1 MRKETKNGVTY
12 TFETDDL
19 TSEAVDVD
27 VQPGIEYLILEYGLN
42 MPDSK
47 KSFPEVKYLT
57 IQKGVKRIEIPNTL
71 FPNVKCVVSKDIRTF
86 ESGRYLVSN
95 IGGKTLKNV
104 FCPAEDEVIEIP
116 DVYYIGAYAFK
127 GCKNTKIS
135 TRRRYCI
142 SCNENAFAD
151 SAFMEQPFTLGVKMA
166 GRILI
171 DVDQT
176 VEEIVFP
183 DEEEQIFAFAKEVD
197 LKNIKNLVIH
207 NVDSLERL
215 TYDKGL
221 PQKVTF
227 IPSNNNL
234 EDLKYEIRH
243 LASVSRNAEYIKE
256 IEVISP
262 YVKCVNGIIYTSDMK
277 TIIASTM
284 YQTDIVIPEGVENI
298 DCEAFAD
305 CHLTSIKLPDS
316 LKNIKKEAFRRCMN
330 LRSVVFGTGVTKIPS
345 YTFES
350 CINLENVIL
359 PPNLEK
365 ICDGA
370 FKSTNLS
377 NIKLTEGLKEIRYHA
392 FDDTPMQ
399 EIVIPSTA
407 SLSGSAFGKNMEHIT
422 TLQYSE
428 SLIACC
434 STVYEPRY
442 SEIAGYVIRLDCGG
456 KTAYLPKYLKPGL
469 YKEFLKTVS
478 YFLQDFR
485 QEHCEFWEFGY
496 SAKGKEY
503 AALAEYLAFGGETAK
518 VYLKKNSK
526 RIITRLLEE
535 KDEENAAAFLKAGFV
550 SKITLKALL
559 PIAEENDMMAIKS
572 YILSQINKNGI
583 TKQKF
588 YI

>member
-12 TFETDDL
+12 TFETDEL
-19 TSEAVDVD
+19 TGEAIDIE

-42 MPDSK
+42 IPESK
-47 KSFPEVKYLT
+47 KSFSEVKYLT
-57 IQKGVKRIEIPNTL
+57 IKKGVESIEIPNTL
-71 FPNVKCVVSKDIRTF
+71 FPNVKRVISENIRTF
-86 ESGRYLVSN
+86 ESGRYLVSS
-95 IGGKTLKNV
+95 IGGRTLKNV
-104 FCPAEDEVIEIP
+104 FCPAEDEVIEVP

-127 GCKNTKIS
+127 GCKSTKIS
-135 TRRRYCI
+135 ARRYV
-142 SCNENAFAD
+142 SCNENAFAG

-171 DVDQT
+171 DVDPT
-176 VEEIVFP
+176 VKEVVFP

-197 LKNIKNLVIH
+197 LRYVKNLVLH

-215 TYDKGL
+215 LYDKGL

-262 YVKCVNGIIYTSDMK
+262 YVKCVDGIIYTSDMK

-284 YQTDIVIPEGVENI
+284 YQTDVVIPEGVENI
-298 DCEAFAD
+298 DCEAFVN
-305 CHLTSIKLPDS
+305 CHLTSIKLPNS
-316 LKNIKKEAFRRCMN
+316 LKNIEKEAFRRCMN
-330 LRSVVFGTGVTKIPS
+330 LRSVVFGTGVTKIPN

-377 NIKLTEGLKEIRYHA
+377 SIKLTEGLKEIRYRA
-392 FDDTPMQ
+392 FNDTPMQ

-407 SLSGSAFGKNMEHIT
+407 SLSGSVFGKNMEHVT

-428 SLIACC
+428 SLITCC
-434 STVYEPRY
+434 STAYEPGR

-456 KTAYLPKYLKPGL
+456 KTAYLPKYIKPSL
-469 YKEFLKTVS
+469 YREFLKTVS
-478 YFLQDFR
+478 FFLQNFR
-485 QEHCEFWEFGY
+485 QEYCEFWEYGY

-503 AALAEYLAFGGETAK
+503 VALAEYLAFGGETAK

-572 YILSQINKNGI
+572 YILSQINKSGI
-583 TKQKF
+583 TKKKF

>member
-12 TFETDDL
+12 TFETDEL
-19 TSEAVDVD
+19 TGEAIDIE
-27 VQPGIEYLILEYGLN
+27 VQPGIDYLILQYGIN
-42 MPDSK
+42 MPESN

-57 IQKGVKRIEIPNTL
+57 IQKGVESIEIPNTL
-71 FPNVKCVVSKDIRTF
+71 FPNVKRVISENIRTF
-86 ESGRYLVSN
+86 ESGRYLVSS

-104 FCPAEDEVIEIP
+104 FCPAEDEVIEVP

-127 GCKNTKIS
+127 GCKSTKIS
-135 TRRRYCI
+135 TQMYV
-142 SCNENAFAD
+142 SCNENAFIG

-171 DVDQT
+171 DVDPT
-176 VEEIVFP
+176 VEEVVFP
-183 DEEEQIFAFAKEVD
+183 DEEKQILSFAKEVD
-197 LKNIKNLVIH
+197 LRDVKNLVLH

-215 TYDKGL
+215 LYDKGL

-243 LASVSRNAEYIKE
+243 LASVSRSAEYIKE

-262 YVKCVNGIIYTSDMK
+262 YVQCVDGIIYTSDMK

-284 YQTDIVIPEGVENI
+284 YQTDVVIPEGVETI
-298 DCEAFAD
+298 EAEAFAE
-305 CHLTSIKLPDS
+305 CLLTSIKLPDS
-316 LKNIKKEAFRRCMN
+316 LESIGREAFSRCRN
-330 LRSVVFGTGVTKIPS
+330 LKSVAFGTGVTEIPK
-345 YTFES
+345 YIFEN
-350 CINLENVIL
+350 CVNLENVIL

-370 FKSTNLS
+370 FMNTNLS
-377 NIKLTEGLKEIRYHA
+377 SIKLTEGLKEIRYRA
-392 FDDTPMQ
+392 FNDTPMQ

-407 SLSGSAFGKNMEHIT
+407 SLSDSVFGKNMEHII
-422 TLQYSE
+422 TLQYSK
-428 SLIACC
+428 SLVTCC
-434 STVYEPRY
+434 STAYEPRY
-442 SEIAGYVIRLDCGG
+442 SKIAGYVIRLDCGG
-456 KTAYLPKYLKPGL
+456 KTAYLPKYIKPGL
-469 YKEFLKTVS
+469 YREFLKTVS

-485 QEHCEFWEFGY
+485 QEHCEFWEYGY

-503 AALAEYLAFGGETAK
+503 VALAEYLAFGGETAK

-572 YILSQINKNGI
+572 YILSQINKSGI
-583 TKQKF
+583 TKKKF

>member
-12 TFETDDL
+12 TFEADEL
-19 TSEAVDVD
+19 TGEAIDIE

-42 MPDSK
+42 IPESK

-57 IQKGVKRIEIPNTL
+57 IQKGVESIEIPNTL
-71 FPNVKCVVSKDIRTF
+71 FPNVKRVISENIRTF
-86 ESGRYLVSN
+86 ESGRYIVSS
-95 IGGKTLKNV
+95 IGGRTLKNV
-104 FCPAEDEVIEIP
+104 FCPAEDEVIEVP

-127 GCKNTKIS
+127 GCKSTKIS
-135 TRRRYCI
+135 ARRYV
-142 SCNENAFAD
+142 SCNENAFAG

-171 DVDQT
+171 DVDPT
-176 VEEIVFP
+176 VKEVVFP

-197 LKNIKNLVIH
+197 LRYVKNLVLH

-215 TYDKGL
+215 LYDKGL

-262 YVKCVNGIIYTSDMK
+262 YVKCVDGIIYTSDMK

-284 YQTDIVIPEGVENI
+284 YQTDVVIPEGVENI
-298 DCEAFAD
+298 DCEAFVN
-305 CHLTSIKLPDS
+305 CHLTSIKLPNS
-316 LKNIKKEAFRRCMN
+316 LKNIEKEAFRRCMN
-330 LRSVVFGTGVTKIPS
+330 LRSVVFGTGVTKIPN

-377 NIKLTEGLKEIRYHA
+377 SIKLTEGLKEIRYRA
-392 FDDTPMQ
+392 FNDTPMQ

-407 SLSGSAFGKNMEHIT
+407 SLSGSVFGKNMEHVT

-428 SLIACC
+428 SLITCC
-434 STVYEPRY
+434 STAYEPGR

-456 KTAYLPKYLKPGL
+456 KTAYLPKYIKPSL
-469 YKEFLKTVS
+469 YREFLKTVS
-478 YFLQDFR
+478 FFLQNFR
-485 QEHCEFWEFGY
+485 QEYCEFWEYGY

-503 AALAEYLAFGGETAK
+503 VALAEYLAFGGETAK

-572 YILSQINKNGI
+572 YILSQINKSGI
-583 TKQKF
+583 TKKKF

>member
-1 MRKETKNGVTY
+1 MRKETKNGVMY
-12 TFETDDL
+12 TFEKDGFAN
-19 TSEAVDVD
+19 EAVDVE
-27 VQPGIEYLILEYGLN
+27 VQPGIECLILQYGLN
-42 MPDSK
+42 MPESE
-47 KSFPEVKYLT
+47 KSFPDVKCLT
-57 IQKGVKRIEIPNTL
+57 IKKDVQRIEIPNTL
-71 FPNVKCVVSKDIRTF
+71 FPNVKRVVSEDLRNF
-86 ESGRYLVSN
+86 ESGRYLVRN
-95 IGGKTLKNV
+95 MVRGTLKNV

-127 GCKNTKIS
+127 DCKSTKIS
-135 TRRRYCI
+135 TRRYI
-142 SCNENAFAD
+142 SCDKNAFAG

-171 DVDQT
+171 DVDPT
-176 VEEIVFP
+176 VEEVIFP
-183 DEEEQIFAFAKEVD
+183 DEKERIFTFAREVD
-197 LKNIKNLVIH
+197 LKNVKNLVLH
-207 NVDSLERL
+207 NADSLAGL
-215 TYDKGL
+215 LYDKGL

-234 EDLKYEIRH
+234 EDLKYEIRQ
-243 LASVSRNAEYIKE
+243 LVSISRNAEYIKE

-298 DCEAFAD
+298 DYEAFAG

-316 LKNIKKEAFRRCMN
+316 LKNIEKEAFRQCMN
-330 LRSVVFGTGVTKIPS
+330 LRSVVFGTGVTKIPN

-370 FKSTNLS
+370 FKNTNLS
-377 NIKLTEGLKEIRYHA
+377 SIKLTEGLKEIRYRA
-392 FDDTPMQ
+392 FNDTPMQ

-407 SLSGSAFGKNMEHIT
+407 SLIGSAFGKNMEHIT
-422 TLQYSE
+422 TLQYRE
-428 SLIACC
+428 SLITCC
-434 STVYEPRY
+434 STAYEPGR

-456 KTAYLPKYLKPGL
+456 KTAYLPKYIKPGL
-469 YKEFLKTVS
+469 YREFLKTVS
-478 YFLQDFR
+478 FFLQDFR
-485 QEHCEFWEFGY
+485 QEHCEFWKYGY
-496 SAKGKEY
+496 SAKGKECT
-503 AALAEYLAFGGETAK
+503 ALAEYFAFGGETAK

-550 SKITLKALL
+550 SKITLKTLL
-559 PIAEENDMMAIKS
+559 TIAEENDMMAIKS

>member
-19 TSEAVDVD
+19 SSEAVDVE

-42 MPDSK
+42 MPESK

-57 IQKGVKRIEIPNTL
+57 IKKGVESIEIPNTL
-71 FPNVKCVVSKDIRTF
+71 FPNVKRVISENIRTF
-86 ESGRYLVSN
+86 ESGRYLVDN
-95 IGGKTLKNV
+95 LGGRTLKNV
-104 FCPAEDEVIEIP
+104 FCPAEDEVIEVP

-127 GCKNTKIS
+127 GCKSTKIS
-135 TRRRYCI
+135 ARRYV
-142 SCNENAFAD
+142 SCNENAFAG

-171 DVDQT
+171 DVDPT
-176 VEEIVFP
+176 VEEVVFP

-197 LKNIKNLVIH
+197 LRDVKNLVLH

-215 TYDKGL
+215 LYDKGL

-227 IPSNNNL
+227 IPSNNYL

-243 LASVSRNAEYIKE
+243 LASISRNAEYIKE

-298 DCEAFAD
+298 DREAFAG

-316 LKNIKKEAFRRCMN
+316 LKNIEKEAFRQCMN
-330 LRSVVFGTGVTKIPS
+330 LRSVVFGTGVTKIPN

-370 FKSTNLS
+370 FMNTNLS
-377 NIKLTEGLKEIRYHA
+377 SIKLTEGLKEIRYRA
-392 FDDTPMQ
+392 FNDTPMQ
-399 EIVIPSTA
+399 EIVIPSTT
-407 SLSGSAFGKNMEHIT
+407 SLSGSVFGKNMEHIT

-434 STVYEPRY
+434 STAYEPRY

-456 KTAYLPKYLKPGL
+456 KTAYLPKYIKPGL
-469 YKEFLKTVS
+469 YREFLKTVS
-478 YFLQDFR
+478 YFLQNFR
-485 QEHCEFWEFGY
+485 QEHCEFWEYGY
-496 SAKGKEY
+496 SAKGKECT
-503 AALAEYLAFGGETAK
+503 ALAEYLAFGGETAK
-518 VYLKKNSK
+518 AYLKKNSK
-526 RIITRLLEE
+526 RIIMRLLEE
-535 KDEENAAAFLKAGFV
+535 NDEENAVAFLKTGFV

-572 YILSQINKNGI
+572 YILSQINKSGI
-583 TKQKF
+583 TKKKF

>member
-1 MRKETKNGVTY
+1 MRKETKNGVMY
-12 TFETDDL
+12 TFEEDGFAN
-19 TSEAVDVD
+19 EAVDVE
-27 VQPGIEYLILEYGLN
+27 VQPGIECFILQYGLN
-42 MPDSK
+42 MPESE
-47 KSFPEVKYLT
+47 KSFPDVKCLT
-57 IQKGVKRIEIPNTL
+57 IKKDVQRIEIPNTL
-71 FPNVKCVVSKDIRTF
+71 FPNVKRVVSEDLRNF
-86 ESGRYLVSN
+86 ESGRYLVRN
-95 IGGKTLKNV
+95 MVRGTLKNV

-127 GCKNTKIS
+127 DCKSTKIS
-135 TRRRYCI
+135 TRRYI
-142 SCNENAFAD
+142 SCDKNAFAG

-171 DVDQT
+171 DVDPT
-176 VEEIVFP
+176 VEEVIFP
-183 DEEEQIFAFAKEVD
+183 DEKERIFTFAREVN
-197 LKNIKNLVIH
+197 LKNVKNLVLH
-207 NVDSLERL
+207 NADSLAGL
-215 TYDKGL
+215 LYDKGL

-234 EDLKYEIRH
+234 EDLKYEIRQ
-243 LASVSRNAEYIKE
+243 LVSISRNAEYIKE

-284 YQTDIVIPEGVENI
+284 YQTDVVIPEGVENI

-316 LKNIKKEAFRRCMN
+316 LINIKKEAFRRCMN

-392 FDDTPMQ
+392 FYDTPMQ

-434 STVYEPRY
+434 STAYEPRY

-550 SKITLKALL
+550 SKITLKTLL
-559 PIAEENDMMAIKS
+559 PIAEKNDMMTIKS
-572 YILSQINKNGI
+572 YILSQINESGI
-583 TKQKF
+583 TKKNF
-588 YI
+588 SL

>member
-1 MRKETKNGVTY
+1 M
-12 TFETDDL
+12 
-19 TSEAVDVD
+19 
-27 VQPGIEYLILEYGLN
+27 
-42 MPDSK
+42 
-47 KSFPEVKYLT
+47 
-57 IQKGVKRIEIPNTL
+57 KR
-71 FPNVKCVVSKDIRTF
+71 VVSSDIRTF
-86 ESGRYLVSN
+86 ESGRYLVSK

-104 FCPAEDEVIEIP
+104 FCPEEDEIIEIP
-116 DVYYIGAYAFK
+116 DVYYIGANAFK
-127 GCKNTKIS
+127 GCKSTKIN
-135 TRRRYCI
+135 TRRYV
-142 SCNENAFAD
+142 SCNENAFAG

-171 DVDQT
+171 DVDPT
-176 VEEIVFP
+176 VEEVVFP
-183 DEEEQIFAFAKEVD
+183 DEEEQILTFAREVD
-197 LKNIKNLVIH
+197 LKDVKNLVIH

-215 TYDKGL
+215 LYDKGL

-227 IPSNNNL
+227 IPSNSNL
-234 EDLKYEIRH
+234 EDLKYEIRQ
-243 LASVSRNAEYIKE
+243 LVNINRSSEYIKK

-262 YVKCVNGIIYTSDMK
+262 YVECVDGIIYTSDMK
-277 TIIASTM
+277 TVIASTM
-284 YQTDIVIPEGVENI
+284 YQTDVVIPEGVETI
-298 DCEAFAD
+298 DREAFVD
-305 CHLTSIKLPDS
+305 CLLTSIKLPDS
-316 LKNIKKEAFRRCMN
+316 LESIEREVFRRCRN
-330 LRSVVFGTGVTKIPS
+330 LRSVVFGTGVTEIPK
-345 YTFES
+345 YIFEN
-350 CINLENVIL
+350 CVNLEKVIL

-370 FKSTNLS
+370 FMNTNLS
-377 NIKLTEGLKEIRYHA
+377 SINLTEGLKEIRYRA
-392 FDDTPMQ
+392 FNDTPMQ

-407 SLSGSAFGKNMEHIT
+407 SLSGSVFGKNMEHVT

-428 SLIACC
+428 SLVTCC
-434 STVYEPRY
+434 STAYEPRY

-456 KTAYLPKYLKPGL
+456 KTAYLPKYIKPGL
-469 YKEFLKTVS
+469 YREFLKTVS
-478 YFLQDFR
+478 FFLQDFR
-485 QEHCEFWEFGY
+485 HEHCEFWEYGY

-572 YILSQINKNGI
+572 YILSQINKSGI

>member
-12 TFETDDL
+12 TFEEDGFAN
-19 TSEAVDVD
+19 EAIDVD

-57 IQKGVKRIEIPNTL
+57 IKKDVQRIEILNTL
-71 FPNVKCVVSKDIRTF
+71 FPNVKRVVSEDLRNF
-86 ESGRYLVSN
+86 ESGRYLVRN
-95 IGGKTLKNV
+95 MVRGTLKNV

-127 GCKNTKIS
+127 DCKSTKIS
-135 TRRRYCI
+135 TRRYI
-142 SCNENAFAD
+142 SCDKNAFAG

-171 DVDQT
+171 DVDPT
-176 VEEIVFP
+176 VEEVIFP
-183 DEEEQIFAFAKEVD
+183 DEEERIFTFAREVD
-197 LKNIKNLVIH
+197 LKNVKNLVLH
-207 NVDSLERL
+207 NADSLAGL
-215 TYDKGL
+215 LYDKGL

-234 EDLKYEIRH
+234 EDLKYEIRQ
-243 LASVSRNAEYIKE
+243 LVSISRNAEYIKE

-392 FDDTPMQ
+392 FYDTPMQ

-434 STVYEPRY
+434 STAYEPRY

-469 YKEFLKTVS
+469 YREFLKTVS
-478 YFLQDFR
+478 FFLQDFR
-485 QEHCEFWEFGY
+485 QEHCEFWSYGY

-503 AALAEYLAFGGETAK
+503 TALAEYLAFGGKTAK
-518 VYLKKNSK
+518 AYLKKNSK
-526 RIITRLLEE
+526 RIITRLLKEG
-535 KDEENAAAFLKAGFV
+535 DEENAAAFLKAGFV
-550 SKITLKALL
+550 SKITLKTLL

-572 YILSQINKNGI
+572 YILSQINESGI

>member
-19 TSEAVDVD
+19 SSEAVDVE

-42 MPDSK
+42 MPESK

-57 IQKGVKRIEIPNTL
+57 IKKGVESIEIPNTL
-71 FPNVKCVVSKDIRTF
+71 FPNVKRVISENIRTF
-86 ESGRYLVSN
+86 ESGRYLVDN
-95 IGGKTLKNV
+95 LGGRTLKNV
-104 FCPAEDEVIEIP
+104 FCPAEDEVIEVP

-127 GCKNTKIS
+127 GCKSTKIS
-135 TRRRYCI
+135 ARRYV
-142 SCNENAFAD
+142 SCNENAFAG

-171 DVDQT
+171 DVDPT
-176 VEEIVFP
+176 VEEVVFP

-197 LKNIKNLVIH
+197 LRYVKNLVLH

-215 TYDKGL
+215 LYDKGL

-262 YVKCVNGIIYTSDMK
+262 YVKCVDGIIYTSDMK

-284 YQTDIVIPEGVENI
+284 YQTDVVIPEGVENI
-298 DCEAFAD
+298 DCEAFVN
-305 CHLTSIKLPDS
+305 CHLTSIKLPNS
-316 LKNIKKEAFRRCMN
+316 LKNIEKEAFRRCMN
-330 LRSVVFGTGVTKIPS
+330 LRSVVFGTGVTKIPN

-377 NIKLTEGLKEIRYHA
+377 SIKLTEGLKEIRYRA
-392 FDDTPMQ
+392 FNDTPMQ

-407 SLSGSAFGKNMEHIT
+407 SLSGSVFGKNMEHVT

-428 SLIACC
+428 SLITCC
-434 STVYEPRY
+434 STAYEPGR

-456 KTAYLPKYLKPGL
+456 KTAYLPKYIKPSL
-469 YKEFLKTVS
+469 YREFLKTVS
-478 YFLQDFR
+478 FFLQNFR
-485 QEHCEFWEFGY
+485 QEYCEFWEYGY

-503 AALAEYLAFGGETAK
+503 VALAEYLAFGGETAK

-572 YILSQINKNGI
+572 YILSQINKSGI
-583 TKQKF
+583 TKKKF

>member
-12 TFETDDL
+12 TFEKDDFAN
-19 TSEAVDVD
+19 EAVDVE
-27 VQPGIEYLILEYGLN
+27 VQPGIECIILQYGLN
-42 MPDSK
+42 MPESE
-47 KSFPEVKYLT
+47 KSFPDVKCLT
-57 IQKGVKRIEIPNTL
+57 IKKDVQRIEIPNTL
-71 FPNVKCVVSKDIRTF
+71 FPNVKRVVSEDLRNF
-86 ESGRYLVSN
+86 ESDRYLVRN
-95 IGGKTLKNV
+95 MVRGTLKNV

-127 GCKNTKIS
+127 DCKSTKIS
-135 TRRRYCI
+135 TRRYI
-142 SCNENAFAD
+142 SCDKNAFAG

-171 DVDQT
+171 DVDPT
-176 VEEIVFP
+176 VEEVIFP
-183 DEEEQIFAFAKEVD
+183 DEEERIFTFAREVD
-197 LKNIKNLVIH
+197 LKNVKNLVLH
-207 NVDSLERL
+207 NADSLAGL
-215 TYDKGL
+215 SYDKGL
-221 PQKVTF
+221 PRKVTF

-234 EDLKYEIRH
+234 EDLKYEIRQ
-243 LASVSRNAEYIKE
+243 LVSISRNAEYIKE

-284 YQTDIVIPEGVENI
+284 YQTDIVIPEGVEYI

-377 NIKLTEGLKEIRYHA
+377 NIKLAEGLKEIRYHA

-399 EIVIPSTA
+399 EIVIPSTV

-434 STVYEPRY
+434 STAYEPRY

-503 AALAEYLAFGGETAK
+503 VALAEYLAFGGETAK

-572 YILSQINKNGI
+572 YILSQINESGI

>member
-12 TFETDDL
+12 TFEKDDFAN
-19 TSEAVDVD
+19 EAVDVE
-27 VQPGIEYLILEYGLN
+27 VQPGIECIILQYGLN
-42 MPDSK
+42 MPESE
-47 KSFPEVKYLT
+47 KSFPDVKCLT
-57 IQKGVKRIEIPNTL
+57 IKKDVQRIEIPNTL
-71 FPNVKCVVSKDIRTF
+71 FPNVKRVVSEDLRNF
-86 ESGRYLVSN
+86 ESDRYLVRN
-95 IGGKTLKNV
+95 MVRGTLKNV

-127 GCKNTKIS
+127 DCKSTKIS
-135 TRRRYCI
+135 TRRYI
-142 SCNENAFAD
+142 SCDKNAFAG

-171 DVDQT
+171 DVDPT
-176 VEEIVFP
+176 VEEVIFP
-183 DEEEQIFAFAKEVD
+183 DEEERIFTFAREVD
-197 LKNIKNLVIH
+197 LKNVKNLVLH
-207 NVDSLERL
+207 NADSLAGL
-215 TYDKGL
+215 SYDKGL
-221 PQKVTF
+221 PRKVTF

-234 EDLKYEIRH
+234 EDLKYEIRQ
-243 LASVSRNAEYIKE
+243 LVSISRNAEYIKE

-399 EIVIPSTA
+399 EIVIPSTV
-407 SLSGSAFGKNMEHIT
+407 SLSGSAFGKNMKHIT

-434 STVYEPRY
+434 STAYEPRY

-572 YILSQINKNGI
+572 YILSQINESGI

>member
-1 MRKETKNGVTY
+1 MRKETKNGVMY
-12 TFETDDL
+12 TFEEDGFAN
-19 TSEAVDVD
+19 EAVDVE
-27 VQPGIEYLILEYGLN
+27 VQPGIECLILQYGLN
-42 MPDSK
+42 MPESE
-47 KSFPEVKYLT
+47 KSFPDVKCLT
-57 IQKGVKRIEIPNTL
+57 IKKDIQRIEIPNTL
-71 FPNVKCVVSKDIRTF
+71 FPNVKRVVSEDLRNF
-86 ESGRYLVSN
+86 ESGRYLVRN
-95 IGGKTLKNV
+95 MVRRTLKNV
-104 FCPAEDEVIEIP
+104 FCPAEDEVVEIP

-127 GCKNTKIS
+127 DCKSTKIS
-135 TRRRYCI
+135 TRRYI
-142 SCNENAFAD
+142 SCDKNAFAG

-171 DVDQT
+171 DVDPT
-176 VEEIVFP
+176 VEEVILP
-183 DEEEQIFAFAKEVD
+183 DEEEQILAFAKEVD
-197 LKNIKNLVIH
+197 LRDVKHLVLH

-215 TYDKGL
+215 LYDKGL

-227 IPSNNNL
+227 IPSDNNL
-234 EDLKYEIRH
+234 ENLKYEIRH
-243 LASVSRNAEYIKE
+243 LARVSRNAEYIKE

-298 DCEAFAD
+298 DREAFAD

-345 YTFES
+345 YTFEN

-434 STVYEPRY
+434 STAYEPRY

-535 KDEENAAAFLKAGFV
+535 KDEENAAAFLKAGFGTQLNTFPNFP
-550 SKITLKALL
+550 IT
-559 PIAEENDMMAIKS
+559 
-572 YILSQINKNGI
+572 
-583 TKQKF
+583 
-588 YI
+588 

>member
-127 GCKNTKIS
+127 GCKSTKIS

-142 SCNENAFAD
+142 SCNENAFVG

-171 DVDQT
+171 DVDPT

-316 LKNIKKEAFRRCMN
+316 LINIKKEAFRRCMN
-330 LRSVVFGTGVTKIPS
+330 LRSVVFGTGVTKIQS

-377 NIKLTEGLKEIRYHA
+377 NIKLTEGLKEIRYHNNQMMIW
-392 FDDTPMQ
+392 T
-399 EIVIPSTA
+399 
-407 SLSGSAFGKNMEHIT
+407 SLKVLKILKNI
-422 TLQYSE
+422 L
-428 SLIACC
+428 L
-434 STVYEPRY
+434 RY
-442 SEIAGYVIRLDCGG
+442 
-456 KTAYLPKYLKPGL
+456 
-469 YKEFLKTVS
+469 
-478 YFLQDFR
+478 
-485 QEHCEFWEFGY
+485 
-496 SAKGKEY
+496 
-503 AALAEYLAFGGETAK
+503 
-518 VYLKKNSK
+518 
-526 RIITRLLEE
+526 LE
-535 KDEENAAAFLKAGFV
+535 
-550 SKITLKALL
+550 
-559 PIAEENDMMAIKS
+559 
-572 YILSQINKNGI
+572 
-583 TKQKF
+583 
-588 YI
+588 

>member
-1 MRKETKNGVTY
+1 MRKETKNGVMY
-12 TFETDDL
+12 TFEEDGFAN
-19 TSEAVDVD
+19 EAVDVE
-27 VQPGIEYLILEYGLN
+27 VQPGIECLILQYGLN
-42 MPDSK
+42 MPESE
-47 KSFPEVKYLT
+47 KSFPDVKCLT
-57 IQKGVKRIEIPNTL
+57 IKKDVQRIEIPNTL
-71 FPNVKCVVSKDIRTF
+71 FPNVKRVVSEDLRNF

-95 IGGKTLKNV
+95 MARRTLKNV

-127 GCKNTKIS
+127 DCKSTKIS
-135 TRRRYCI
+135 TRRYI
-142 SCNENAFAD
+142 SCDKNAFAG
-151 SAFMEQPFTLGVKMA
+151 SAFMERPFTLGVKMA

-171 DVDQT
+171 DVDPT
-176 VEEIVFP
+176 VEEVIFP
-183 DEEEQIFAFAKEVD
+183 DEEERIFTFAREVD
-197 LKNIKNLVIH
+197 LKNVKNLVLH
-207 NVDSLERL
+207 NADSLAGL
-215 TYDKGL
+215 LYDKGL

-234 EDLKYEIRH
+234 EDLKYEIRQ
-243 LASVSRNAEYIKE
+243 LVSISRNAEYIKE

-298 DCEAFAD
+298 DYEAFAG

-316 LKNIKKEAFRRCMN
+316 LKNIEKEAFRQCMN
-330 LRSVVFGTGVTKIPS
+330 LRSVVFGTGVTKIPN

-370 FKSTNLS
+370 FKNTNLS
-377 NIKLTEGLKEIRYHA
+377 SIKLTEGLKEIRYRA
-392 FDDTPMQ
+392 FNDTPMQ

-407 SLSGSAFGKNMEHIT
+407 SLIDSAFGKNMEHIT
-422 TLQYSE
+422 TLQYRE
-428 SLIACC
+428 SLITCC
-434 STVYEPRY
+434 STAYEPGR

-456 KTAYLPKYLKPGL
+456 KTAYLPKYIKPGL
-469 YKEFLKTVS
+469 YREFLKTVS
-478 YFLQDFR
+478 FFLQDFR
-485 QEHCEFWEFGY
+485 QEHCEFWEYGY
-496 SAKGKEY
+496 SAKGKECT
-503 AALAEYLAFGGETAK
+503 ALAEYFAFGGETAK

-550 SKITLKALL
+550 SKITLKTLL
-559 PIAEENDMMAIKS
+559 TIAEKNDMMTIKS
-572 YILSQINKNGI
+572 YILSQINESGI

>member
-1 MRKETKNGVTY
+1 MRKETKNGVMY
-12 TFETDDL
+12 TFEEDGFAN
-19 TSEAVDVD
+19 EAVDVE
-27 VQPGIEYLILEYGLN
+27 VQPGIECLILQYGLN
-42 MPDSK
+42 MPESE
-47 KSFPEVKYLT
+47 KSFPDVKCLT
-57 IQKGVKRIEIPNTL
+57 IKKDVQRIEIPNTL
-71 FPNVKCVVSKDIRTF
+71 FPNVKRVVSEDLRNF

-95 IGGKTLKNV
+95 MVRRILKNV
-104 FCPAEDEVIEIP
+104 FCPAEDEVVEIP
-116 DVYYIGAYAFK
+116 NVYYIGAYAFK
-127 GCKNTKIS
+127 DCKSTKIS
-135 TRRRYCI
+135 TRRYI
-142 SCNENAFAD
+142 SCDKNAFAG

-171 DVDQT
+171 DVDPT
-176 VEEIVFP
+176 VEEVILP
-183 DEEEQIFAFAKEVD
+183 DEEEQILAFAKEVD
-197 LKNIKNLVIH
+197 LRDVKHLVLH

-215 TYDKGL
+215 LYDKGL

-227 IPSNNNL
+227 IPSDNNL
-234 EDLKYEIRH
+234 ENLKYEIRH
-243 LASVSRNAEYIKE
+243 LARVSRNAEYIKE

-298 DCEAFAD
+298 DHEAFAG

-345 YTFES
+345 YTFEN

-434 STVYEPRY
+434 STAYEPRY

-572 YILSQINKNGI
+572 YILSQINKSGI

>member
-1 MRKETKNGVTY
+1 MRKETKNGVMY
-12 TFETDDL
+12 TFEEDGFAN
-19 TSEAVDVD
+19 EAVDVE
-27 VQPGIEYLILEYGLN
+27 VQPGIECLILQYGLN
-42 MPDSK
+42 MPESE
-47 KSFPEVKYLT
+47 KSFPDVKCLT
-57 IQKGVKRIEIPNTL
+57 IKKDVQRIEIPNTL
-71 FPNVKCVVSKDIRTF
+71 FPNVKRVVSEDLRNF

-95 IGGKTLKNV
+95 MVRRILKNV
-104 FCPAEDEVIEIP
+104 FCPAEDEVVEIP
-116 DVYYIGAYAFK
+116 NVYYIGAYAFK
-127 GCKNTKIS
+127 DCKSTKIS
-135 TRRRYCI
+135 TRRYI
-142 SCNENAFAD
+142 SCDKNAFAG

-171 DVDQT
+171 DVDPT
-176 VEEIVFP
+176 VEEVILP
-183 DEEEQIFAFAKEVD
+183 DEEEQILAFAKEVD
-197 LKNIKNLVIH
+197 LRDVKHLVLH

-215 TYDKGL
+215 LYDKGL

-227 IPSNNNL
+227 IPSDNNL
-234 EDLKYEIRH
+234 ENLKYEIRH
-243 LASVSRNAEYIKE
+243 LARVSRNAEYIKE

-298 DCEAFAD
+298 DHEAFAG

-345 YTFES
+345 YTFEN

-434 STVYEPRY
+434 STAYEPRY

-572 YILSQINKNGI
+572 YILSQINESGI

>member
-1 MRKETKNGVTY
+1 MRKETKNGVMY
-12 TFETDDL
+12 TFEEDGFAN
-19 TSEAVDVD
+19 EAVDVE
-27 VQPGIEYLILEYGLN
+27 VQPGIECLILQYGLN
-42 MPDSK
+42 MPESE
-47 KSFPEVKYLT
+47 KSFPDVKCLT
-57 IQKGVKRIEIPNTL
+57 IKKDVQRIEIPNTL
-71 FPNVKCVVSKDIRTF
+71 FPNVKRVVSEDLRNF
-86 ESGRYLVSN
+86 ESGRYLVRN
-95 IGGKTLKNV
+95 MVRRTLKNV
-104 FCPAEDEVIEIP
+104 FCPAEDEVVEIP
-116 DVYYIGAYAFK
+116 NVYYIGAYAFK
-127 GCKNTKIS
+127 DCKSTKIS
-135 TRRRYCI
+135 TRRYI
-142 SCNENAFAD
+142 SCDKNAFAG

-171 DVDQT
+171 DVDPT
-176 VEEIVFP
+176 VEEVILP
-183 DEEEQIFAFAKEVD
+183 DEEEQILAFAKEVD
-197 LKNIKNLVIH
+197 LRDVKHLVLH

-215 TYDKGL
+215 LYDKGL

-227 IPSNNNL
+227 IPSDNNL
-234 EDLKYEIRH
+234 ENLKYEIRH
-243 LASVSRNAEYIKE
+243 LARVSRNAEYIKE

-298 DCEAFAD
+298 DREAFAG

-345 YTFES
+345 YTFEN

-434 STVYEPRY
+434 STAYEPRY

-526 RIITRLLEE
+526 RIITRLLKEG
-535 KDEENAAAFLKAGFV
+535 DEENAAAFLKAGFV
-550 SKITLKALL
+550 SKITLKTLL
-559 PIAEENDMMAIKS
+559 TIAEKNDMMTIKS
-572 YILSQINKNGI
+572 YILSQINESGI
-583 TKQKF
+583 TKKNF
-588 YI
+588 SL

>member
-12 TFETDDL
+12 TFEADEL
-19 TSEAVDVD
+19 TGEAIDIE

-42 MPDSK
+42 IPESK

-57 IQKGVKRIEIPNTL
+57 IQKGVESIEIPNSL
-71 FPNVKCVVSKDIRTF
+71 FPNVKRVISENIRTF
-86 ESGRYLVSN
+86 ESGRYIVSS
-95 IGGKTLKNV
+95 IGGRTLKNV
-104 FCPAEDEVIEIP
+104 FCPAEDEVIEVP

-127 GCKNTKIS
+127 GCKSTKIS
-135 TRRRYCI
+135 ARRYV
-142 SCNENAFAD
+142 SCNENAFAG

-171 DVDQT
+171 DVDPT
-176 VEEIVFP
+176 VKEVVFP

-197 LKNIKNLVIH
+197 LRYVKNLVLH

-215 TYDKGL
+215 LYDKGL

-262 YVKCVNGIIYTSDMK
+262 YVKCVDGIIYTSDMK

-284 YQTDIVIPEGVENI
+284 YQTDVVIPEGVENI
-298 DCEAFAD
+298 DCEAFVN
-305 CHLTSIKLPDS
+305 CHLTSIKLPNS
-316 LKNIKKEAFRRCMN
+316 LKNIEKEAFRRCMN
-330 LRSVVFGTGVTKIPS
+330 LRSVVFGTGVTKIPN

-377 NIKLTEGLKEIRYHA
+377 SIKLTEGLKEIRYRA
-392 FDDTPMQ
+392 FNDTPMQ

-407 SLSGSAFGKNMEHIT
+407 SLSGSVFGKNMEHVT

-428 SLIACC
+428 SLITCC
-434 STVYEPRY
+434 STAYEPGR

-456 KTAYLPKYLKPGL
+456 KTAYLPKYIKPSL
-469 YKEFLKTVS
+469 YREFLKTVS
-478 YFLQDFR
+478 FFLQNFR
-485 QEHCEFWEFGY
+485 QEYCEFWEYGY

-503 AALAEYLAFGGETAK
+503 VALAEYLAFGGETAK

-572 YILSQINKNGI
+572 YILSQINKSGI
-583 TKQKF
+583 TKKKF

>member
-1 MRKETKNGVTY
+1 MRKETKNGVMY
-12 TFETDDL
+12 TFEEDGFAN
-19 TSEAVDVD
+19 EAVDVE
-27 VQPGIEYLILEYGLN
+27 VQPGIECLILQYGLN
-42 MPDSK
+42 MPESE
-47 KSFPEVKYLT
+47 KSFPDVKCLT
-57 IQKGVKRIEIPNTL
+57 IKKDVQRIEILNTL
-71 FPNVKCVVSKDIRTF
+71 FPNVKRVVSEDLRNF

-95 IGGKTLKNV
+95 MARRTLKNV

-127 GCKNTKIS
+127 DCKSTKIS
-135 TRRRYCI
+135 TRRYI
-142 SCNENAFAD
+142 SCDKNAFAG
-151 SAFMEQPFTLGVKMA
+151 SAFMERPFTLGVKMA

-171 DVDQT
+171 DVDPT
-176 VEEIVFP
+176 VEEVIFP
-183 DEEEQIFAFAKEVD
+183 DEEERIFTFAREVD
-197 LKNIKNLVIH
+197 LKNVKNLVLH
-207 NVDSLERL
+207 NADSLAGL
-215 TYDKGL
+215 LYDKGL

-234 EDLKYEIRH
+234 EDLKYEIRQ
-243 LASVSRNAEYIKE
+243 LVSISRNAEYIKE

-298 DCEAFAD
+298 DYEAFAG

-316 LKNIKKEAFRRCMN
+316 LKNSEKEAFRQCMN
-330 LRSVVFGTGVTKIPS
+330 LRSVVFGTGVTKIPN

-370 FKSTNLS
+370 FKNTNLS
-377 NIKLTEGLKEIRYHA
+377 SIKLTEGLKEIRYHA
-392 FDDTPMQ
+392 FNDTPMQ

-407 SLSGSAFGKNMEHIT
+407 SLIDSAFGKNMEHIT
-422 TLQYSE
+422 TLQYRE
-428 SLIACC
+428 SLITCC
-434 STVYEPRY
+434 STAYEPGR

-456 KTAYLPKYLKPGL
+456 KTAYLPKYIKPGL
-469 YKEFLKTVS
+469 YREFLKTVS
-478 YFLQDFR
+478 FFLQDFR
-485 QEHCEFWEFGY
+485 QEHCEFWEYGY
-496 SAKGKEY
+496 SAKGKECT
-503 AALAEYLAFGGETAK
+503 ALAEYFAFGGETAK

-550 SKITLKALL
+550 SKITLKTLL
-559 PIAEENDMMAIKS
+559 TIAEKNDMMTIKS
-572 YILSQINKNGI
+572 YILSQINESGI
-583 TKQKF
+583 SELLGN
-588 YI
+588 

>member
-1 MRKETKNGVTY
+1 MRKETKNGVMY
-12 TFETDDL
+12 TFEEDGFAN
-19 TSEAVDVD
+19 EAVDVE
-27 VQPGIEYLILEYGLN
+27 VQPGIECLILQYGLN
-42 MPDSK
+42 MPESE
-47 KSFPEVKYLT
+47 KSFPDVKCLT
-57 IQKGVKRIEIPNTL
+57 IKKDVQRIEIPNTL
-71 FPNVKCVVSKDIRTF
+71 FPNVKRVVSEDLRNF
-86 ESGRYLVSN
+86 ESGRYLVRN
-95 IGGKTLKNV
+95 MVRRTLKNV
-104 FCPAEDEVIEIP
+104 FCPAEDEVVEIP
-116 DVYYIGAYAFK
+116 NVYYIGAYAFK
-127 GCKNTKIS
+127 DCKSTKIS
-135 TRRRYCI
+135 TRRYI
-142 SCNENAFAD
+142 SCDKNAFAG

-171 DVDQT
+171 DVDPT
-176 VEEIVFP
+176 VEEVILP
-183 DEEEQIFAFAKEVD
+183 DEEEQILAFAKEVD
-197 LKNIKNLVIH
+197 LRDVKHLVLH

-215 TYDKGL
+215 LYDKGL

-227 IPSNNNL
+227 IPSDNNL
-234 EDLKYEIRH
+234 ENLKYEIRH
-243 LASVSRNAEYIKE
+243 LARVSRNAEYIKE

-298 DCEAFAD
+298 DREAFAG

-345 YTFES
+345 YTFEN

-434 STVYEPRY
+434 STAYEPRY

-526 RIITRLLEE
+526 RIITRLLKEG
-535 KDEENAAAFLKAGFV
+535 DEENAAAFLKAGFV
-550 SKITLKALL
+550 SKITLKTLL
-559 PIAEENDMMAIKS
+559 TIAEKNDMMTIKS
-572 YILSQINKNGI
+572 YILSQINESGI

>member
-1 MRKETKNGVTY
+1 MRKETKNGVMY
-12 TFETDDL
+12 TFEEDGFAN
-19 TSEAVDVD
+19 EAVDVE
-27 VQPGIEYLILEYGLN
+27 VQPGIECLILQYGLN
-42 MPDSK
+42 MPESE
-47 KSFPEVKYLT
+47 KSFPDVKCLT
-57 IQKGVKRIEIPNTL
+57 IKKDVQRIEIPNTL
-71 FPNVKCVVSKDIRTF
+71 FPNVKRVVSEDLRNF
-86 ESGRYLVSN
+86 ESGRYLVRN
-95 IGGKTLKNV
+95 MVRRTLKNV
-104 FCPAEDEVIEIP
+104 FCPAEDEVVEIP
-116 DVYYIGAYAFK
+116 NVYYIGAYAFK
-127 GCKNTKIS
+127 DCKSTKIS
-135 TRRRYCI
+135 TRRYI
-142 SCNENAFAD
+142 SCDKNAFAG

-171 DVDQT
+171 DVDPT
-176 VEEIVFP
+176 VEEVILP
-183 DEEEQIFAFAKEVD
+183 DEEEQILAFAKEVD
-197 LKNIKNLVIH
+197 LRDVKHLVLH

-215 TYDKGL
+215 LYDKGL

-227 IPSNNNL
+227 IPSDNNL
-234 EDLKYEIRH
+234 ENLKYEIRH
-243 LASVSRNAEYIKE
+243 LARVSRNAEYIKE

-284 YQTDIVIPEGVENI
+284 YQTDIVIPEGGENI
-298 DCEAFAD
+298 DREAFAG

-345 YTFES
+345 YTFEN

-434 STVYEPRY
+434 STAYEPRY

-526 RIITRLLEE
+526 RIITRLLKEG
-535 KDEENAAAFLKAGFV
+535 DEENAAAFLKAGFV
-550 SKITLKALL
+550 SKITLKTLL
-559 PIAEENDMMAIKS
+559 TIAEKNDMMTIKS
-572 YILSQINKNGI
+572 YILSQINESGI
-583 TKQKF
+583 TKKNF
-588 YI
+588 SL

>member
-1 MRKETKNGVTY
+1 MRKETKNGVMY
-12 TFETDDL
+12 TFEEDGFAN
-19 TSEAVDVD
+19 EAVDVE
-27 VQPGIEYLILEYGLN
+27 VQPGIECLILQYGLN
-42 MPDSK
+42 MPESE
-47 KSFPEVKYLT
+47 KSFPDVKCLT
-57 IQKGVKRIEIPNTL
+57 IKKDVQRIEIPNTL
-71 FPNVKCVVSKDIRTF
+71 FPNVKRVVSEDLRNF

-95 IGGKTLKNV
+95 MARRTLKNV

-127 GCKNTKIS
+127 DCKSTKIS
-135 TRRRYCI
+135 TRRYI
-142 SCNENAFAD
+142 SCDKNAFAG
-151 SAFMEQPFTLGVKMA
+151 SAFMERPFTLGVKMA

-171 DVDQT
+171 DVDPT
-176 VEEIVFP
+176 VEEVIFP
-183 DEEEQIFAFAKEVD
+183 DEEERIFTFAREVD
-197 LKNIKNLVIH
+197 LKNVKNLVLH
-207 NVDSLERL
+207 NADSLAGL
-215 TYDKGL
+215 LYDKGL

-234 EDLKYEIRH
+234 EDLKYEIRQ
-243 LASVSRNAEYIKE
+243 LVSISRNAEYIKE

-298 DCEAFAD
+298 DYEAFAG

-316 LKNIKKEAFRRCMN
+316 LKNIEKEAFRQCIN
-330 LRSVVFGTGVTKIPS
+330 LRSVVFGTGVTKIPN

-370 FKSTNLS
+370 FKNTNLS
-377 NIKLTEGLKEIRYHA
+377 SIKLTEGLKEIRYRA
-392 FDDTPMQ
+392 FNDTPMQ

-407 SLSGSAFGKNMEHIT
+407 SLIDSAFGKNMEHIT
-422 TLQYSE
+422 TLQYRE
-428 SLIACC
+428 SLITCC
-434 STVYEPRY
+434 STAYEPGR

-456 KTAYLPKYLKPGL
+456 KTAYLPKYIKPGL
-469 YKEFLKTVS
+469 YREFLKTVS
-478 YFLQDFR
+478 FFLQDFR
-485 QEHCEFWEFGY
+485 QEHCEFWEYGY
-496 SAKGKEY
+496 SAKGKECT
-503 AALAEYLAFGGETAK
+503 ALAEYFAFGGETAK

-550 SKITLKALL
+550 SKITLKTLL
-559 PIAEENDMMAIKS
+559 TIAEKNDMMTIKS
-572 YILSQINKNGI
+572 YILSQINESGI

>member
-12 TFETDDL
+12 TFEKDDFAN
-19 TSEAVDVD
+19 EAIDVE
-27 VQPGIEYLILEYGLN
+27 VQPGIECLILQYGLN
-42 MPDSK
+42 MPESE
-47 KSFPEVKYLT
+47 KSFPDVKCLT
-57 IQKGVKRIEIPNTL
+57 IKKDVQRIEIPNTL
-71 FPNVKCVVSKDIRTF
+71 FPNVKRVVSEDLRNF
-86 ESGRYLVSN
+86 ESGRYLVRN
-95 IGGKTLKNV
+95 MVRGTLKNV

-127 GCKNTKIS
+127 DCKSTKIS
-135 TRRRYCI
+135 TRRYI
-142 SCNENAFAD
+142 SCDKNAFAG

-171 DVDQT
+171 DVDPT
-176 VEEIVFP
+176 VEEVIFP
-183 DEEEQIFAFAKEVD
+183 DEEERIFTFAREVD
-197 LKNIKNLVIH
+197 LKNVKNLVLH
-207 NVDSLERL
+207 NADSLAGL
-215 TYDKGL
+215 SYDKGL
-221 PQKVTF
+221 PRKVTF

-234 EDLKYEIRH
+234 EDLKYEIRQ
-243 LASVSRNAEYIKE
+243 LVSISRNAEYIKE

-399 EIVIPSTA
+399 EIVIPSTV

-434 STVYEPRY
+434 STAYEPRY

-535 KDEENAAAFLKAGFV
+535 KDEKNAAAFLKAGFV

-572 YILSQINKNGI
+572 YILSQINESGI

>member
-1 MRKETKNGVTY
+1 MRKETKNGVMY
-12 TFETDDL
+12 TFEKDGFAN
-19 TSEAVDVD
+19 EAVDVE
-27 VQPGIEYLILEYGLN
+27 VQPGIECLILQYGLN
-42 MPDSK
+42 MPESE
-47 KSFPEVKYLT
+47 KSFPDVKCLT
-57 IQKGVKRIEIPNTL
+57 IKKDVQRIEIPNTL
-71 FPNVKCVVSKDIRTF
+71 FPNVKRVVSEDLRNF

-95 IGGKTLKNV
+95 MVRRTLKNV

-127 GCKNTKIS
+127 DCKSTKIS
-135 TRRRYCI
+135 TRRYI
-142 SCNENAFAD
+142 SCDKNAFAG
-151 SAFMEQPFTLGVKMA
+151 SAFMERPFTLGVKMA

-171 DVDQT
+171 DVDPT
-176 VEEIVFP
+176 VEEVIFP
-183 DEEEQIFAFAKEVD
+183 DEEERIFTFAREVD
-197 LKNIKNLVIH
+197 LKNVKNLVLH
-207 NVDSLERL
+207 NADSLAGL
-215 TYDKGL
+215 LYDKGL

-234 EDLKYEIRH
+234 EDLKYEIRQ
-243 LASVSRNAEYIKE
+243 LVSISRNAEYIKE

-284 YQTDIVIPEGVENI
+284 YQTDVVIPEGVENI
-298 DCEAFAD
+298 GHEAFVD

-316 LKNIKKEAFRRCMN
+316 LINIKKEAFRRCMN

-392 FDDTPMQ
+392 FYDTPMQ

-434 STVYEPRY
+434 STAYEPRY

-456 KTAYLPKYLKPGL
+456 KTAYLPKYIKPSL
-469 YKEFLKTVS
+469 YREFLKTVS
-478 YFLQDFR
+478 FFLQNFR
-485 QEHCEFWEFGY
+485 QEHCEFWSYGY

-503 AALAEYLAFGGETAK
+503 TALSEYFAFEGETAK
-518 VYLKKNSK
+518 AYLKKNSK
-526 RIITRLLEE
+526 RIITRLLKEG
-535 KDEENAAAFLKAGFV
+535 DEENAAAFLKAGFV
-550 SKITLKALL
+550 SKITLKTLL
-559 PIAEENDMMAIKS
+559 PIAEKNDMMTIKS
-572 YILSQINKNGI
+572 YILSQINESGI
-583 TKQKF
+583 TKKNF
-588 YI
+588 SL